1 MPLACL
7 QNGLTLSFQAQ
18 LQLALFGED
27 DSFME
32 ETNQKFRDS
41 MQGLY
46 DPRYVRPFC
55 RDLSRRMKRAT
66 NTPPAVPGESGDE
79 VRGPLSHALA
89 ELDMDSKT
97 TEGNALIFAFA
108 GHDTTGHTMTW
119 FLYELAKNPSLQ
131 QRAQDEVDHFFE
143 KELGDRSP
151 TYEVDSFI
159 NIFPIFNQSKSL
171 RPICFGPI
179 QF

>member
-1 MPLACL
+1 
-7 QNGLTLSFQAQ
+7 
-18 LQLALFGED
+18 
-27 DSFME
+27 
-32 ETNQKFRDS
+32 

-66 NTPPAVPGESGDE
+66 NTPPVVPGESGDE

-119 FLYELAKNPSLQ
+119 FLYELAKNVSLQ

-143 KELGDRSP
+143 ELGDRSP
-151 TYEVDSFI
+151 TYEDLGKLPFMTRCVMET
-159 NIFPIFNQSKSL
+159 L
-171 RPICFGPI
+171 RLWPAVANGMCACACIAFC
-179 QF
+179 